1 MSVKYLPILPIKMIY
16 FLFCG
21 FVKAELIKLAK
32 MVGVRHD
39 ADHAY
44 SIQSIWWLYR
54 LATDVLFIVCAIN
67 SLSIFAYNLD
77 LPNFL

>member
-1 MSVKYLPILPIKMIY
+1 MIY
-16 FLFCG
+16 FPFLQI
-21 FVKAELIKLAK
+21 VKAELIKLAK
-32 MVGVRHD
+32 MVGVRHE

-44 SIQSIWWLYR
+44 SSQSTWWLYW

-67 SLSIFAYNLD
+67 SLSIFVYNLD